1 VPSAEKG
8 CAMSRFALRVIL
20 AAVLTGT
27 GWMVGRAQTAA
38 TPAPDFEIT
47 IVAPAGNTAVA
58 CVRGCEFGASRNRNG
73 VVTHGRFPSFS
84 QSCQSPATTCEI
96 AVQGWVTK

>member
-1 VPSAEKG
+1 V
-8 CAMSRFALRVIL
+8 
-20 AAVLTGT
+20 T

-38 TPAPDFEIT
+38 TPVPDFEIT
-47 IVAPAGNTAVA
+47 IVAPAGNPAVA
-58 CVRGCEFGASRNRNG
+58 GGGGCEFGASRNRNG